1 LSEEAVIRNG
11 ITLTLASSLSRMQ
24 PMLNLSEVSL
34 SSSIEMPLEERK
46 LQDEGTLVRV
56 STYNE
61 DLRLLRTH
69 TIAMDSDLCG
79 SLGLDE
85 VITRTAHAVGLV
97 HCGKMLQLTRVTK
110 DT

>member
-1 LSEEAVIRNG
+1 
-11 ITLTLASSLSRMQ
+11 
-24 PMLNLSEVSL
+24 MLNLSEVSL

-46 LQDEGTLVRV
+46 LQGEGTLVCV

-61 DLRLLRTH
+61 DLRLFRTH

-85 VITRTAHAVGLV
+85 VITRTAHTVGLV
-97 HCGKMLQLTRVTK
+97 QLWQHAAVDKSDKGHLNRW
-110 DT
+110 

>member
-1 LSEEAVIRNG
+1 
-11 ITLTLASSLSRMQ
+11 MQ

-34 SSSIEMPLEERK
+34 SCSIEMPLEERK

-69 TIAMDSDLCG
+69 TIAMDSDLCS

-97 HCGKMLQLTRVTK
+97 QLWQR
-110 DT
+110 DI